1 MYPCWDQLRPV
12 LVPFLADYGV
22 LWGIFL
28 SNCVER
34 GFRRFMYVV
43 YSPTA
48 RTGRTHADPNI
59 RLGRES
65 TRQEGEGTG
74 RRVRRGKIEI
84 TKNRGGN
91 F

>member
-1 MYPCWDQLRPV
+1 
-12 LVPFLADYGV
+12 
-22 LWGIFL
+22 
-28 SNCVER
+28 
-34 GFRRFMYVV
+34 MYVV

-65 TRQEGEGTG
+65 IRQEGEGTG

-84 TKNRGGN
+84 TKNRGGK